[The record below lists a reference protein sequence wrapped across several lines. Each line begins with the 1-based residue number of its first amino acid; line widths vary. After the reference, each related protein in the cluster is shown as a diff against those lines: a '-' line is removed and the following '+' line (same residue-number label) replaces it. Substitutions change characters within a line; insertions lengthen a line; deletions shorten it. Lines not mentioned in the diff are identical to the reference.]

1 MQLRFRGLI
10 SLLLLSAFLVLVCSG
25 AVLYITPQGR
35 VANWTGWTLLGLT
48 KQTWQ
53 AVHTSVALLFLL
65 GAVFHLWLNWKTLW
79 GYIKVKTRLAINC
92 KWELLAALLITAATV
107 LAAIYNVPPVSTL
120 MDWNSR
126 IKEYWERTA
135 ASVPAPVQHAEEL
148 TLRDLAAG
156 LTIEIDDLKEK
167 LAQMGIVVDS
177 PDETLD
183 QLARKHN
190 ISPRDLYAKITA
202 SFPEARWT
210 GRGAGLGRGPGLG
223 KGAGAGKRSAD
234 SEQAVPRQSGDGRG
248 YRKGLG
254 GAGAEKQ

>member
-1 MQLRFRGLI
+1 MRFRPLV
-10 SLLLLSAFLVLVCSG
+10 SLLVLAVFLVLSFSG

-65 GAVFHLWLNWKTLW
+65 GAAFHLWLNWKTLW
-79 GYIKVKTRLAINC
+79 GYIKAKTHLAINC
-92 KWELLAALLITAATV
+92 KWELLVALLITAATV

-126 IKEYWERTA
+126 IKAYWERTA
-135 ASVPAPVQHAEEL
+135 ASVPPPVQHAEEL
-148 TLRDLAAG
+148 TLRDLASG
-156 LTIEIDDLKEK
+156 LSIEIGELTGK
-167 LAQMGIVVDS
+167 LAELGIVVDS

-183 QLARKHN
+183 QLARKHSM
-190 ISPRDLYAKITA
+190 SPREVYAKITA

-210 GRGAGLGRGPGLG
+210 GRGAGLGKGPGLG
-223 KGAGAGKRSAD
+223 KGAGTGKRNAD
-234 SEQAVPRQSGDGRG
+234 GGQDQLRQRGDGRG

>member
-1 MQLRFRGLI
+1 MQLRFRGLV
-10 SLLLLSAFLVLVCSG
+10 SLLLLAAFLVLSCSG

-53 AVHTSVALLFLL
+53 AVHISVASLFLL
-65 GAVFHLWLNWKTLW
+65 GAVFHLWLNWNILW
-79 GYIKVKTRLAINC
+79 GYIKARTRLAINC
-92 KWELLAALLITAATV
+92 KWELLAAMVITAATV
-107 LAAIYNVPPVSTL
+107 LAAVYNVPPVSTL

-126 IKEYWERTA
+126 IKAYWERTA
-135 ASVPAPVQHAEEL
+135 ASVPPPVQHAEEL

-156 LTIEIDDLKEK
+156 LSIEIDDLTEK
-167 LAQMGIVVDS
+167 LAELGIVVDS

-183 QLARKHN
+183 ELARKHN

-210 GRGAGLGRGPGLG
+210 GRGAGLGKGPGLG
-223 KGAGAGKRSAD
+223 KGAGLGKQSAD
-234 SEQAVPRQSGDGRG
+234 SGQAGQRQSGDGRG
-248 YRKGLG
+248 YRKGLA
-254 GAGAEKQ
+254 GAGAGKQ